1 MVQISMP
8 PIPMKM
14 YRHFAVVTLLLT
26 GTLAML
32 AEGHHRNLA
41 EPATPESAVVST
53 PTPTN
58 TPAYGQAQI
67 ANRASGSGN
76 FGEEARP
83 GGSYGRGTGSGG
95 VGGNYGFL
103 RPSDAPAANS
113 ENAGFTAAY
122 LDSLTEEELD
132 ALLQGLRDAG
142 IESEADMRQAKA
154 VLEAGSRRRSGH
166 TQGVG

>member
-1 MVQISMP
+1 MAQISMP
-8 PIPMKM
+8 AIPMKM

-26 GTLAML
+26 ATLALL
-32 AEGHHRNLA
+32 ADGHQRNLA
-41 EPATPESAVVST
+41 EPAAPEPAAIST
-53 PTPTN
+53 PTPSN
-58 TPAYGQAQI
+58 TPAYGEARI
-67 ANRASGSGN
+67 TSRAGGSGV

-83 GGSYGRGTGSGG
+83 GNGYGRGTGSGG
-95 VGGNYGFL
+95 SGGNYGFL

-132 ALLQGLRDAG
+132 ALLQGLREAG
-142 IESEADMRQAKA
+142 IDSEAEMRQAKA

-166 TQGVG
+166 SQGVG

>member
-1 MVQISMP
+1 MAQISMP

-26 GTLAML
+26 ATLALL
-32 AEGHHRNLA
+32 AEGHQRNLA
-41 EPATPESAVVST
+41 EPASAEPAAVST
-53 PTPTN
+53 PTPAN

-67 ANRASGSGN
+67 TSQTGGSGQ

-83 GGSYGRGTGSGG
+83 GNGYGRGRGGGGS
-95 VGGNYGFL
+95 GGNYGFL
-103 RPSDAPAANS
+103 RPGDAPAANS

-132 ALLQGLRDAG
+132 ALLQGLRQAG
-142 IESEADMRQAKA
+142 IDSEAEVRQAKA
-154 VLEAGSRRRSGH
+154 LLEAGSRRRSGAAASNE
-166 TQGVG
+166 